1 MNNLIT
7 LKILNKLLE
16 DTRLQ
21 KLKWENLYNTSV
33 ILRPLRQEKDSIVD
47 SINRQVEPYKY
58 VSWSEVDME
67 HSYVAKVTD
76 GAFFLV
82 SVGDQFNLELR
93 IQEQDKEYSELVAST
108 ATVIPLDI
116 LSKLKELYNLIR
128 FSEYGADN
136 SDFLNNFFNS

>member
-1 MNNLIT
+1 
-7 LKILNKLLE
+7 
-16 DTRLQ
+16 
-21 KLKWENLYNTSV
+21 
-33 ILRPLRQEKDSIVD
+33 
-47 SINRQVEPYKY
+47 
-58 VSWSEVDME
+58 ME

-108 ATVIPLDI
+108 ATVIHLDI
-116 LSKLKELYNLIR
+116 LSKIKEFYNLIR

-136 SDFLNNFFNS
+136 SDFLNIFLTLKPLCRKFCDIIVVFRHRLPDA